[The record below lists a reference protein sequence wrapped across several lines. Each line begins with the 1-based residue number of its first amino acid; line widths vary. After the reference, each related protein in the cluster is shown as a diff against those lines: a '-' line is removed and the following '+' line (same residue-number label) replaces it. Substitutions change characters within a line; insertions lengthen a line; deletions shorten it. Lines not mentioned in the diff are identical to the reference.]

1 MTIWNKEEPPKS
13 VLKLYAT
20 MAAAS
25 RALDGDKMAD
35 SFFVASSYLSTA
47 TVLYKRGGFTPDE
60 IAKLRAYAS
69 MSWDEIY
76 SPGFFY
82 DGSETERV
90 LKGYEAQF
98 FSTPANGPP
107 GADNTDAAADPTGP
121 DENRTARRQ
130 TRRRRAALDRDGP
143 ACLAQLCQRRVA

>member
-1 MTIWNKEEPPKS
+1 M
-13 VLKLYAT
+13 LKLYAT

-60 IAKLRAYAS
+60 IAKLRSTTHS
-69 MSWDEIY
+69 MSFDEIY

-82 DGSETERV
+82 DGSRDRAR
-90 LKGYEAQF
+90 AQ
-98 FSTPANGPP
+98 
-107 GADNTDAAADPTGP
+107 
-121 DENRTARRQ
+121 R
-130 TRRRRAALDRDGP
+130 L
-143 ACLAQLCQRRVA
+143 